1 MWPFPV
7 KKKEERPSGAT
18 PAPVV
23 QNSFAIPSWG
33 RPGIEIPNIMETGTE
48 TIVRTPD
55 QAMKFTEYYT
65 SINKISNTISSLSR
79 NFLKGHVELT
89 DDQYDQVFP
98 WKKFMAP
105 GISSNKMI
113 KAWAINFLKGGNGY
127 VVMERSPNFRPISYT
142 LRQWNEMT
150 PFRTTDNEVWYYDLK
165 SKEVYHW
172 YNVLHIADI
181 TGDDLLGKTKISAM
195 GQQLGR
201 AAAAQS
207 FVGKYF
213 NNGLFMSGVIQ
224 YPLNSGIDEK
234 DIPGLQDQMK
244 ESYGFQKAG
253 KIGIITEGGEL
264 KQFKTDIP
272 LSDTGWI
279 ESEKTTKDDVR
290 NAFGIPAEMKD
301 ENSRTEYMENA
312 IIPIISMM
320 EQEINMKVISIQ
332 DQNDIQFKFKIESLL
347 RADVKTKAEVI
358 EKNLRNSIYTINE
371 ARAFYNMPP
380 IEGGDVPMVM
390 ANNMVPLSQLEEFI
404 NSKM

>member
-1 MWPFPV
+1 MWPFTL
-7 KKKEERPSGAT
+7 KNKPSSPISIPAT
-18 PAPVV
+18 QGMVY
-23 QNSFAIPSWG
+23 PSWG
-33 RPGIEIPNIMETGTE
+33 QRGVEIPNIMQTGIETT
-48 TIVRTPD
+48 VRTPD
-55 QAMKFTEYYT
+55 QAMKYTEYYT
-65 SINKISNTISSLSR
+65 SVNKISNTISSLSR

-89 DDQYDQVFP
+89 DDEYDQVFP

-127 VVMERSPNFRPISYT
+127 LVIERNGNFRPVSYR

-150 PFRTTDNEVWYYDLK
+150 PFKTTDHECWYYDLVT
-165 SKEVYHW
+165 KEVYHW

-181 TGDDLLGKTKISAM
+181 TGDELVGKTKISAM
-195 GQQLGR
+195 GANLGR
-201 AAAAQS
+201 ATAAQS
-207 FVGKYF
+207 FVNKYF
-213 NNGLFMSGVIQ
+213 NNGLFMSGVIE
-224 YPLNSGIDEK
+224 YPINSGIKEE
-234 DIPGLQDQMK
+234 DIPGLQEQMK
-244 ESYGFQKAG
+244 GSYGFMKAG
-253 KIGIITEGGEL
+253 NVGIITEGGQL

-320 EQEINMKVISIQ
+320 EQEINMKVINIQ